1 MLASFPKNYLPA
13 GVLMIPFDGQFAEN
27 IMLPLA
33 QAAYDSTQPPTNYI
47 LNQTAFEILANPA
60 HPAVQNR
67 LAKLAPPERT
77 KRQKMLQSMLDQPK
91 QHQMAT
97 SDAAIRALTPNP
109 SANLHFGWFCLD
121 KPNQRLIVAFRGTQ
135 FIHDWLDNFDFVPAP
150 YAPVPGRGTV
160 HEGFQIVYLAVRE
173 NLIALLNKYSAGY
186 REILITGHSLGGALC
201 PLATLDLLNVNSN
214 LSPVVYTWAEP
225 RVGHD
230 DFVTFF
236 NTHVNICYRIVNVW
250 DVVPHLPP
258 DIASYEHEGY
268 QVTID
273 SGFSL
278 DVVHNH
284 VLSTGYVPGMATWN
298 QDHPVQTTQH
308 FGRMALSALVG
319 QSA

>member
-1 MLASFPKNYLPA
+1 
-13 GVLMIPFDGQFAEN
+13 
-27 IMLPLA
+27 
-33 QAAYDSTQPPTNYI
+33 
-47 LNQTAFEILANPA
+47 
-60 HPAVQNR
+60 
-67 LAKLAPPERT
+67 
-77 KRQKMLQSMLDQPK
+77 MLQSMLDQPK
-91 QHQMAT
+91 QPQAAT
-97 SDAAIRALTPNP
+97 SHAAVRTMAASP

-121 KPNQRLIVAFRGTQ
+121 EPNQRLIVALRGTQ
-135 FIHDWLDNFDFVPAP
+135 FIHDWLNDFDFVPAP

-160 HEGFQIVYLAVRE
+160 HEGFQFVYFAVRD

-186 REILITGHSLGGALC
+186 KEILITGHSLGAALC
-201 PLATLDLLNVNSN
+201 SLATLDLLNVTPQ
-214 LSPVVYTWAEP
+214 LSPIVYTWAEP

-250 DVVPHLPP
+250 DLVPHLPP
-258 DIASYEHEGY
+258 DIALYEHEGN

-284 VLSTGYVPGMATWN
+284 VLPTGYVPGMAKWN
-298 QDHPVQTTQH
+298 QDHPVQVTQH

-319 QSA
+319 KST

>member
-1 MLASFPKNYLPA
+1 
-13 GVLMIPFDGQFAEN
+13 MIPFDGHFAEN
-27 IMLPLA
+27 IVLPLA
-33 QAAYDSTQPPTNYI
+33 QAAYDSTQPPTNYT

-60 HPAVQNR
+60 HPAVQNH
-67 LAKLAPPERT
+67 LARLAPPERT

-91 QHQMAT
+91 QHQPAIT
-97 SDAAIRALTPNP
+97 DAAVRALPPNP
-109 SANLHFGWFCLD
+109 NANLHFGWFCLD

-135 FIHDWLDNFDFVPAP
+135 FIHDWLDDFDFVPAP

-160 HEGFQIVYLAVRE
+160 HEGFQIVYLAVRD

-186 REILITGHSLGGALC
+186 REVLITGHSLGGALC

-225 RVGHD
+225 RVGHN

-236 NTHVNICYRIVNVW
+236 NTHVNICYRIVNLW

-258 DIASYEHEGY
+258 DIAGYEHEGN

-284 VLSTGYVPGMATWN
+284 VLSTGYVPGMAKWN
-298 QDHPVQTTQH
+298 HDHPPQETQH
-308 FGRMALSALVG
+308 FGRMAMAALVG
-319 QSA
+319 QTR

>member
-1 MLASFPKNYLPA
+1 
-13 GVLMIPFDGQFAEN
+13 MIPFDGQFAEN
-27 IMLPLA
+27 IVLPLA
-33 QAAYDSTQPPTNYI
+33 EAAYDSTQPPTNYT

-97 SDAAIRALTPNP
+97 SDAAVRALTPSP

-121 KPNQRLIVAFRGTQ
+121 KPNQRLVVAFRGTQ
-135 FIHDWLDNFDFVPAP
+135 FIHDWLDDFDFVPAP

-160 HEGFQIVYLAVRE
+160 HEGFQIVYLAVRD
-173 NLIALLNKYSAGY
+173 NLLALLNKYSAGY
-186 REILITGHSLGGALC
+186 RELLITGHSLGGALC

-214 LSPVVYTWAEP
+214 LSPVVYTWAAP

-258 DIASYEHEGY
+258 DIAGYEHEGN

-284 VLSTGYVPGMATWN
+284 VLATGYVPGMAKWN
-298 QDHPVQTTQH
+298 QDHPVQMTQH

-319 QSA
+319 QVR

>member
-1 MLASFPKNYLPA
+1 
-13 GVLMIPFDGQFAEN
+13 MIPFDGQFAEN
-27 IMLPLA
+27 IVLPLA
-33 QAAYDSTQPPTNYI
+33 QAAYDSTQAPQGYT

-60 HPAVQNR
+60 HPAVQAHLAR
-67 LAKLAPPERT
+67 LAPLQRT

-91 QHQMAT
+91 QPQGAT
-97 SDAAIRALTPNP
+97 SDSAVHTLAANPN
-109 SANLHFGWFCLD
+109 ANLHFGWFCLD
-121 KPNQRLIVAFRGTQ
+121 KANQRLIVAFRGTE
-135 FIHDWLDNFDFVPAP
+135 FIHDWLDDFDFVPAP

-160 HEGFQIVYLAVRE
+160 HEGFQLVYLAVRD
-173 NLIALLNKYSAGY
+173 NLIALLSKYSVGY
-186 REILITGHSLGGALC
+186 TEILITGHSLGGALC
-201 PLATLDLLNVNSN
+201 PLATLDLLNVNPN

-225 RVGHD
+225 RVGHG

-258 DIASYEHEGY
+258 DIALYEHEGN

-284 VLSTGYVPGMATWN
+284 VLPTGYVPGMASWN
-298 QDHPVQTTQH
+298 KNHPPQDTQH
-308 FGRMALSALVG
+308 FGRMAVAALVG
-319 QSA
+319 QVR

>member
-1 MLASFPKNYLPA
+1 
-13 GVLMIPFDGQFAEN
+13 MIPFDGQFAEN
-27 IMLPLA
+27 IVLPLA
-33 QAAYDSTQPPTNYI
+33 LAAYDGAHAPTNYI

-60 HPAVQNR
+60 HPAVQNHLAR
-67 LAKLAPPERT
+67 LAPAQRT

-91 QHQMAT
+91 QPQAAT
-97 SDAAIRALTPNP
+97 SDASIRAMAASP

-121 KPNQRLIVAFRGTQ
+121 QPKQRLIVAFRGTQ
-135 FIHDWLDNFDFVPAP
+135 FIHDWLDDFDFIPAP

-173 NLIALLNKYSAGY
+173 NLLALLNKYSPGY

-258 DIASYEHEGY
+258 DIAAYEHEGS

-284 VLSTGYVPGMATWN
+284 ALSTGYVPGMAKWN
-298 QDHPVQTTQH
+298 HDHPPQNTQH

>member
-1 MLASFPKNYLPA
+1 
-13 GVLMIPFDGQFAEN
+13 MIPFDGQFAEN
-27 IMLPLA
+27 IVLPLA
-33 QAAYDSTQPPTNYI
+33 EAAYDSTQAPTNYT

-60 HPAVQNR
+60 HPAVQNH
-67 LAKLAPPERT
+67 LAKLAPLERM
-77 KRQKMLQSMLDQPK
+77 KRQKMMQSMLDQPK
-91 QHQMAT
+91 QHQQAT
-97 SDAAIRALTPNP
+97 SDAAVRTLPPNP
-109 SANLHFGWFCLD
+109 NANLHFGWFCLD
-121 KPNQRLIVAFRGTQ
+121 KANQRLVVAFRGTQ
-135 FIHDWLDNFDFVPAP
+135 FIHDWLDDFDFIPAP

-160 HEGFQIVYLAVRE
+160 HEGFQIVYLAVRD
-173 NLIALLNKYSAGY
+173 NLIALLNKYSPGY

-201 PLATLDLLNVNSN
+201 PLATLDLLNVNQN

-225 RVGHD
+225 RVGHN

-258 DIASYEHEGY
+258 DIAGYEHEGN

-284 VLSTGYVPGMATWN
+284 VLATGYVPGMAKWN
-298 QDHPVQTTQH
+298 QDHPVQATQH

-319 QSA
+319 QSR

>member
-1 MLASFPKNYLPA
+1 M
-13 GVLMIPFDGQFAEN
+13 MD
-27 IMLPLA
+27 
-33 QAAYDSTQPPTNYI
+33 QPRQP
-47 LNQTAFEILANPA
+47 QTATN
-60 HPAVQNR
+60 
-67 LAKLAPPERT
+67 
-77 KRQKMLQSMLDQPK
+77 
-91 QHQMAT
+91 
-97 SDAAIRALTPNP
+97 DASVRALAASR

-135 FIHDWLDNFDFVPAP
+135 FIHDWLDDFDFIPAP

-160 HEGFQIVYLAVRE
+160 HEGFQIVYLAVRD

-186 REILITGHSLGGALC
+186 RELLITGHSLGGALC
-201 PLATLDLLNVNSN
+201 PLATLDLLNLNQN

-258 DIASYEHEGY
+258 DIAGYEHEGN

-298 QDHPVQTTQH
+298 KDHPPHDTQH
-308 FGRMALSALVG
+308 FGRMAVAALVG